1 MRWQVS
7 AILVP
12 FAMLVSPARAAPQ
25 TITPAQAACDEQA
38 GDFHRENGVAY
49 CLVNGIAYSTP
60 EARAPTLTSCSL
72 PSAKPTKLEIA
83 RSASGA
89 VVARPTVRC

>member
-1 MRWQVS
+1 LELRPASFAPSEPRAPGGTPIKDTTMRWQVS

-49 CLVNGIAYSTP
+49 
-60 EARAPTLTSCSL
+60 
-72 PSAKPTKLEIA
+72 
-83 RSASGA
+83 
-89 VVARPTVRC
+89 